1 MTSVAWAKDPEGT
14 QVNHLLPRAC
24 CKSLYCLY
32 PENGLSLDA
41 EWCKTAPPSAR
52 VQLGRVLLSLPL
64 MLLRCACR

>member
-1 MTSVAWAKDPEGT
+1 MTLIFLGFFEAATEDGHV
-14 QVNHLLPRAC
+14 